1 MTGVPPWQR
10 HRVTG
15 QICPASRPPTADG
28 CSRPPSCPAAA
39 RRRPRRSRSARSSSA
54 SPARSS
60 PPASPA
66 RVIPPTTLR
75 RWPWPGP
82 PRPGTRLPAR
92 RLRPRRF
99 TAHWSRA
106 AAAPPGRCR
115 VRSLLLPPACAGSC
129 WPGWSRPSSCQAG
142 ARPGCESAA
151 SWSWKSPGSARR
163 PAPSTRTCFGHDI
176 RRARGWCAAVTG
188 VRLRTGHRRIR
199 PARGSAGRGA
209 ELLAATSIAVAAL
222 VMGTGHLLSTTTFD
236 LPVWAVL
243 CWLIA
248 RILRVGN
255 DRLWLAVGLVAG
267 PRRPFTSRW
276 FWAGAV
282 IAVLLWA
289 PYLAWQAGRGW
300 PELSVARSIAN
311 GGSGTSAP
319 RRELLPY
326 QLALVS
332 PYLAAVWGAGLVGLL
347 RGRALRWCRPLGVTY
362 IGLAVMFLVADGKPY
377 YLGGMFPLLLS
388 AGAQPTMEWMR
399 RGRARLPRGL
409 VTAAVVLSLTA
420 IPVHAVCRASRGL
433 ASHSRRLAE
442 LRRRRDG
449 RLA

>member
-1 MTGVPPWQR
+1 
-10 HRVTG
+10 
-15 QICPASRPPTADG
+15 
-28 CSRPPSCPAAA
+28 
-39 RRRPRRSRSARSSSA
+39 
-54 SPARSS
+54 
-60 PPASPA
+60 
-66 RVIPPTTLR
+66 
-75 RWPWPGP
+75 
-82 PRPGTRLPAR
+82 
-92 RLRPRRF
+92 
-99 TAHWSRA
+99 
-106 AAAPPGRCR
+106 
-115 VRSLLLPPACAGSC
+115 
-129 WPGWSRPSSCQAG
+129 
-142 ARPGCESAA
+142 
-151 SWSWKSPGSARR
+151 
-163 PAPSTRTCFGHDI
+163 
-176 RRARGWCAAVTG
+176 
-188 VRLRTGHRRIR
+188 
-199 PARGSAGRGA
+199 
-209 ELLAATSIAVAAL
+209 
-222 VMGTGHLLSTTTFD
+222 MGTGHLLSTTTFD

-319 RRELLPY
+319 RWELLPY

-332 PYLAAVWGAGLVGLL
+332 PYLAAVWVAGLVGLL

-420 IPVHAVCRASRGL
+420 IPVHAACRASRGL

-449 RLA
+449 RLAGLCARDRDGLRVAAGCGSLIDHGAGEQLRGGRRRRSPRPTSAIILASTTTSKAHQCGCARGFAHPGPRYGRAFATSADAAQRERPRPLRARRPCSGHHRWRTLARAARCLAFR